1 MIFADLVKSIV
12 QFNDP
17 KFRRVLWRGLWLTLA
32 LLITTCSLIAI
43 GLNQFLQSP
52 YVVSLIGEASLSR
65 NLLNMGGVLSTFVL
79 SIWLM
84 GPIASAI
91 ISLFLD
97 EVARAVEARH
107 YPHLPEVQG
116 TRLHKQILTTVSFFG
131 VLILANLGAL
141 ILSIFLPVL
150 APFIFWATNGYL
162 LGREYFQMA
171 FVWRISQNEAKL
183 LFQRNR
189 GTIWFTGILIAIPLS
204 VPFVGLIIPVL
215 GAATFTHQFERL
227 QELPS
232 D

>member
-1 MIFADLVKSIV
+1 MIFTDLVKSIV

-17 KFRRVLWRGLWLTLA
+17 KFRRVLWRGLGLTLA

-43 GLNQFLQSP
+43 GLNQLLQSP
-52 YVVSLIGEASLSR
+52 YVVSLIGEASLLG

-84 GPIASAI
+84 GPIASTI

-131 VLILANLGAL
+131 VLVLANLGAL
-141 ILSIFLPVL
+141 ILSVFLPVL

-162 LGREYFQMA
+162 LGREYFQMTSIR
-171 FVWRISQNEAKL
+171 RISQNEAKL

-189 GTIWFTGILIAIPLS
+189 GAIWFTGIIIAIPLS
-204 VPFVGLIIPVL
+204 IPVVGLIIPVL

-227 QELPS
+227 QALPS

>member
-1 MIFADLVKSIV
+1 MIFTDLVKSIV

-17 KFRRVLWRGLWLTLA
+17 KFRRVLWRGLGLTLA

-43 GLNQFLQSP
+43 GLNQLLQSP
-52 YVVSLIGEASLSR
+52 YVVSLIGEASLLG

-84 GPIASAI
+84 GPIASNI

-131 VLILANLGAL
+131 VLVLANLGAL
-141 ILSIFLPVL
+141 ILSVFLPVL

-162 LGREYFQMA
+162 LGREYFQMTSIR
-171 FVWRISQNEAKL
+171 RISQNEAKL

-189 GTIWFTGILIAIPLS
+189 GAIWFTGIIIAIPLS
-204 VPFVGLIIPVL
+204 IPVVGLIIPVL

-227 QELPS
+227 QALPS

>member
-1 MIFADLVKSIV
+1 MIFTDLVKSIV

-17 KFRRVLWRGLWLTLA
+17 KFRRVVWRGVGLTLA

-43 GLNQFLQSP
+43 GLNQLLQSL
-52 YVVSLIGEASLSR
+52 YVVSLIGEASLLG

-84 GPIASAI
+84 GPIASTI

-131 VLILANLGAL
+131 VLVLANLGAL
-141 ILSIFLPVL
+141 ILSVFLPVL

-162 LGREYFQMA
+162 LGREYFQMTSIR
-171 FVWRISQNEAKL
+171 RISQNEAKL

-189 GTIWFTGILIAIPLS
+189 GAIWFTGIIIAIPLS
-204 VPFVGLIIPVL
+204 IPVVGLIIPVL

-227 QELPS
+227 QALPS

>member
-1 MIFADLVKSIV
+1 MIFTDLVKSIV

-17 KFRRVLWRGLWLTLA
+17 KFRRVLWRGLRLTLA
-32 LLITTCSLIAI
+32 LLITTCCLIAI
-43 GLNQFLQSP
+43 GLNQLLQSP
-52 YVVSLIGEASLSR
+52 YVVSLIGEASLLG

-84 GPIASAI
+84 GPIASTI

-131 VLILANLGAL
+131 VLVLANLGAL
-141 ILSIFLPVL
+141 ILSVFLPVL

-162 LGREYFQMA
+162 LGREYFQMTSIR
-171 FVWRISQNEAKL
+171 RISQNEAKL

-189 GTIWFTGILIAIPLS
+189 GAIWFTGIIIAIPLS
-204 VPFVGLIIPVL
+204 IPVVGLIIPVL

-227 QELPS
+227 QALPS

>member
-1 MIFADLVKSIV
+1 MIFTDLVKAIV

-32 LLITTCSLIAI
+32 LLITTCCLIAI
-43 GLNQFLQSP
+43 GLNQLLQSP
-52 YVVSLIGEASLSR
+52 YVVSLIGEASLLG

-84 GPIASAI
+84 GPIASTI

-116 TRLHKQILTTVSFFG
+116 TRLHKQILTTVTFFG
-131 VLILANLGAL
+131 VLVLANLGAL
-141 ILSIFLPVL
+141 ILSVFLPVL

-162 LGREYFQMA
+162 LGREYFQMTSIR
-171 FVWRISQNEAKL
+171 RISQNEAKL

-189 GTIWFTGILIAIPLS
+189 GAIWFTGIIIAIPLS
-204 VPFVGLIIPVL
+204 IPVVGLIIPVL

-227 QELPS
+227 QALPS

>member
-1 MIFADLVKSIV
+1 
-12 QFNDP
+12 
-17 KFRRVLWRGLWLTLA
+17 
-32 LLITTCSLIAI
+32 
-43 GLNQFLQSP
+43 
-52 YVVSLIGEASLSR
+52 
-65 NLLNMGGVLSTFVL
+65 
-79 SIWLM
+79 M
-84 GPIASAI
+84 GPIASTI

-131 VLILANLGAL
+131 VLVLANLGAL
-141 ILSIFLPVL
+141 ILSVFLPVL

-162 LGREYFQMA
+162 LGREYFQMTSIR
-171 FVWRISQNEAKL
+171 RISQNEAKL

-189 GTIWFTGILIAIPLS
+189 GAIWFTGIIIAIPLS
-204 VPFVGLIIPVL
+204 IPVVGLIIPVL

-227 QELPS
+227 QALPS

>member
-1 MIFADLVKSIV
+1 M

-17 KFRRVLWRGLWLTLA
+17 KFRRVFCGGLGLTLT
-32 LLITTCSLIAI
+32 LLITTCCLIAI
-43 GLNQFLQSP
+43 GLNQLLQSP
-52 YVVSLIGEASLSR
+52 YVVSLIGEASLLG

-84 GPIASAI
+84 GPIASTI

-131 VLILANLGAL
+131 VLVLANLGAL
-141 ILSIFLPVL
+141 ILSVFLPVL

-162 LGREYFQMA
+162 LGREYFQMTSIR
-171 FVWRISQNEAKL
+171 RISQNEAKL

-189 GTIWFTGILIAIPLS
+189 GAIWFTGIIIAIPLS
-204 VPFVGLIIPVL
+204 IPVVGLIIPVL

-227 QELPS
+227 QALPS